1 MVELCFNQSAQGAL
15 KMAQHCGGKGRH
27 SVGTVFCTSELL
39 FPRGTAYLSSR
50 SCSARTFRI
59 CALTA
64 RREGFSPSSDVQNT
78 VPTLWRP
85 LPPQC

>member
-1 MVELCFNQSAQGAL
+1 MSPRDRASPRQS
-15 KMAQHCGGKGRH
+15 
-27 SVGTVFCTSELL
+27 TSELL

-64 RREGFSPSSDVQNT
+64 QREGFSPSSDVQNT